1 MIRNLYRK
9 QRKLI
14 FGCGLRNKEVKTMT
28 EKCKKIIEE
37 HKRSI
42 ENEYFL
48 PVFLAAL
55 LKGGIELF
63 DELRAFFEDAG
74 IELTNEYF

>member
-1 MIRNLYRK
+1 
-9 QRKLI
+9 
-14 FGCGLRNKEVKTMT
+14 MT

-55 LKGGIELF
+55 LKGGIEFF
-63 DELRAFFEDAG
+63 DELRAYFEDAG

>member
-1 MIRNLYRK
+1 
-9 QRKLI
+9 
-14 FGCGLRNKEVKTMT
+14 MT

-37 HKRSI
+37 HKNSI
-42 ENEYFL
+42 EKGYFL

-63 DELRAFFEDAG
+63 DELRAHFEDAG
-74 IELTNEYF
+74 IELTNEYFKNRKNKILKLTGYGANLSHSL